1 MQGKIIQAIKKNCEI
16 HGGQVAYSKSSGVS
30 QGQISD
36 YICGR
41 RKIDNMPLGTLQ
53 KLFPEIEI
61 NFFNDEED
69 VDYVEREIGNLIKI
83 LPPHEKVLC
92 LKILAAHFSE
102 YILEKENKVNSD

>member
-41 RKIDNMPLGTLQ
+41 RKIENMPLGTLQ
-53 KLFPEIEI
+53 KLFPEVEI
-61 NFFNDEED
+61 NFFKDDDENT
-69 VDYVEREIGNLIKI
+69 DYVEKEIDSLIKI

-92 LKILAAHFSE
+92 LKILSAHFSE
-102 YILEKENKVNSD
+102 YILEKDIK